1 MTADLDGLQKLR
13 EPFPASVVGKL
24 PKPYRK
30 DAEKGN
36 CKECGGYHGLPAVH
50 LDFVGHAAVTD
61 RLLSADPCWSWEPLA
76 LDDHGLPARD
86 REGALWIKLTVCGV
100 TRLGVSDP
108 GDTNKVAVGDAI
120 RNAAMRFGVALDLWT
135 KDDLESQAGT
145 EATRRREVAQP
156 RPLDGPP
163 ATPGQHAHLEL
174 ISELGRLTASWDRE
188 NDAWRFAEMARLR
201 DEKGWP
207 KKVGEY
213 TSAQARE
220 ALAHAQRLD
229 EEPFPLDPAEV
240 SQEVPEGKPSDSSE
254 QPSSGGSVDRT
265 ADEQRDEVPDGDAGS
280 TSPASVDNPSGASP
294 RARTRKAGS

>member
-13 EPFPASVVGKL
+13 EPFPKSVIGKL
-24 PKPYRK
+24 PK
-30 DAEKGN
+30 GN
-36 CKECGGYHGLPAVH
+36 TT

-61 RLLSADPCWSWEPLA
+61 RLLSIDPLWNWEPLVV
-76 LDDHGLPARD
+76 DERGFPARD
-86 REGALWIKLTVCGV
+86 PEGALWIRLTVCGV

-108 GDTNKVAVGDAI
+108 KETNKVAIGDAI

-145 EATRRREVAQP
+145 EATRRREE
-156 RPLDGPP
+156 RPLGGPP

-174 ISELGRLTASWDRE
+174 IAELGRLTASWDRE

-229 EEPFPLDPAEV
+229 EEPFPVDAAEV

-254 QPSSGGSVDRT
+254 QPTGGSGVEQM
-265 ADEQRDEVPDGDAGS
+265 DEPGKGVGREEGSSDTGGRVVSPAGS
-280 TSPASVDNPSGASP
+280 APKP
-294 RARTRKAGS
+294 ARTRKAGS